1 MGADVGDRLIEELHG
16 YLLDRGPAD
25 KQALLE
31 RMRSVLDKHAPLG
44 GHRQVPSFFFLLL
57 CMLSHS
63 QMCPELLQVGLCL
76 GCQSGTVET
85 LILRLCVLLC
95 NNMLTFPQDNK
106 VRQMAEERKALLVIF
121 ENKIQVLASAVASS
135 VGALLQSGR
144 LDRSLDLEL
153 LRDVSAL
160 RNLAGASVAALKRAS
175 FAD

>member
-1 MGADVGDRLIEELHG
+1 
-16 YLLDRGPAD
+16 
-25 KQALLE
+25 
-31 RMRSVLDKHAPLG
+31 
-44 GHRQVPSFFFLLL
+44 
-57 CMLSHS
+57 
-63 QMCPELLQVGLCL
+63 MC
-76 GCQSGTVET
+76 T
-85 LILRLCVLLC
+85 
-95 NNMLTFPQDNK
+95 NMLLFPQDNK

-144 LDRSLDLEL
+144 LDRSLDLDL